1 MCLKKL
7 INDPEVFFLDAKD
20 QVEDIVTTIKYLD
33 SGKVLG
39 FVGDKAERAIK
50 KAIDIKK
57 NGLSLDEDTQ
67 LFLASKWR
75 LVTDFAQY
83 PVNLVREFIGY

>member
-20 QVEDIVTTIKYLD
+20 ELDNVVTTIKYLD

-39 FVGDKAERAIK
+39 FVGDKAERVIK

-57 NGLSLDEDTQ
+57 NGLELDEDTR

-83 PVNLVREFIGY
+83 PVNLVREFVGY